1 MIDTVNCGLPIPSVS
16 GALHWL
22 AHIQGEEN
30 QVILSFHVNNE
41 SFKELATPDSSLN
54 ESKRFKCVMLFKG
67 KLAFMEHGRVAAGPT
82 SYGWLNLGIDFL

>member
-1 MIDTVNCGLPIPSVS
+1 MDSWRRVGSSLRPNVVIDTVNCGLPIPSVS

-41 SFKELATPDSSLN
+41 SFKELATPI
-54 ESKRFKCVMLFKG
+54 V
-67 KLAFMEHGRVAAGPT
+67 P
-82 SYGWLNLGIDFL
+82 